1 MKMKIYY
8 NCKIT
13 YTFNTYILAKE
24 ETDDKFSEFYLT
36 VVEYMTKDK
45 TKKPN
50 QEQGGSA
57 RCGIHRIEKTDI
69 AKCRYNFWVNEN
81 LFHITP
87 EGKWQRYV

>member
-36 VVEYMTKDK
+36 VVEYMTGDK

-57 RCGIHRIEKTDI
+57 RCGIHRIEKQTLQ
-69 AKCRYNFWVNEN
+69 KVYVNF
-81 LFHITP
+81 
-87 EGKWQRYV
+87 G